1 MQTQEVKKNDLVGYD
16 YRFVAKNNTKIAI
29 VPIGYADGFDMKY
42 IGIDL
47 IVKGKKCKVLNIC
60 MDCFMLDITN
70 TDIKKGD
77 EIYILNKFNT
87 LKLYADYNLTSQ
99 YETMIKFSFIRAE
112 RVIV

>member
-1 MQTQEVKKNDLVGYD
+1 MQYI
-16 YRFVAKNNTKIAI
+16 AKNNTKIAI